1 MTTHAPTAEERA
13 AFVASRPKRH
23 WWQTRKGTAAGPAG
37 GKVVYF
43 ARSATIIDPSTQ
55 ARYLDRS
62 DLAFRADSTVAVFDP
77 QSARRHHVA
86 CVLSGISP
94 LDEGS
99 VWMPT
104 GSRTTLIS
112 PDEVLNPSLTLLQNL
127 VIPCATMGQTLDPEV
142 IESTASRLNIDLT
155 RSASDL
161 SASELLDFQVLRAI
175 VYRANLVIISD
186 LPADVDQGEFLD
198 EFFEALTP
206 LRSSGACVVFF
217 TDLPQ
222 AAEHADRLLI
232 IANSTVA
239 ADTGKVDAQFISMAY
254 EAINEDPSSYLGP
267 IPRAGDPILPPSSPG
282 DEADSPAD
290 TTSTAHTDS
299 ATIAPDL
306 PQEDD
311 EASEE
316 KAQPVEESH
325 GEDSTAASEIGEED
339 EEPAITPNWHPL
351 TTRVV
356 RTADSPLPKP
366 VSSQWDDNPE
376 TAEIALAAIAQAQRF
391 HRIDQA
397 RASLG
402 DELKEQLNED
412 LPSGSEA
419 SPEELAL
426 IEHAQKILGEL
437 PGSVMPDEDSV
448 PESDAK

>member
-1 MTTHAPTAEERA
+1 MTTHAPTDEERA
-13 AFVASRPKRH
+13 AFVAPRPKRH
-23 WWQTRKGTAAGPAG
+23 WWQTRKGTAAGTAG

-43 ARSATIIDPSTQ
+43 ARSATVIDPETQ
-55 ARYLDRS
+55 AHYLDRS

-77 QSARRHHVA
+77 QAARRHHVA

-142 IESTASRLNIDLT
+142 IESTASRLGIDLM

-186 LPADVDQGEFLD
+186 LPADVDQGDFLD
-198 EFFEALTP
+198 EFFDALAP

-217 TDLPQ
+217 TDLAQ
-222 AAEHADRLLI
+222 AAERADRLLI

-239 ADTGKVDAQFISMAY
+239 ADTGKVDAQFIRMAY

-267 IPRAGDPILPPSSPG
+267 IPRAGDPILPLSSPS
-282 DEADSPAD
+282 DEANSPVGAG
-290 TTSTAHTDS
+290 TAVGT
-299 ATIAPDL
+299 PDL
-306 PQEDD
+306 PHEDA
-311 EASEE
+311 EASDEVARPAKESSHEE
-316 KAQPVEESH
+316 TRS
-325 GEDSTAASEIGEED
+325 ASEIEK

-356 RTADSPLPKP
+356 RTADSPLPEP
-366 VSSQWDDNPE
+366 VPSQWDDNPE

>member
-13 AFVASRPKRH
+13 AFVAPRPKRH
-23 WWQTRKGTAAGPAG
+23 WWQTRKGTAAGTAG

-55 ARYLDRS
+55 AHYLDRS

-77 QSARRHHVA
+77 QAARRHHVA

-142 IESTASRLNIDLT
+142 IDSTASRLNIDLT

-186 LPADVDQGEFLD
+186 LPAEVDQGEFLD

-217 TDLPQ
+217 TDLAQ

-254 EAINEDPSSYLGP
+254 EAINEDPTSYLGP

-290 TTSTAHTDS
+290 TTSAAHTDS
-299 ATIAPDL
+299 ATIAPNL
-306 PQEDD
+306 PHEDD

-316 KAQPVEESH
+316 EAPPAKESR
-325 GEDSTAASEIGEED
+325 GEDSTAASEIEAED

-356 RTADSPLPKP
+356 RTADSPLPEP

>member
-13 AFVASRPKRH
+13 AFVAPRPKRH
-23 WWQTRKGTAAGPAG
+23 WWQTRKGAAAGTAG

-43 ARSATIIDPSTQ
+43 ARSATVIDPETQ
-55 ARYLDRS
+55 AHYLDRS

-77 QSARRHHVA
+77 QAVRRHHVA
-86 CVLSGISP
+86 CALSGISP

-142 IESTASRLNIDLT
+142 IESTASRLGIDLT

-186 LPADVDQGEFLD
+186 LPADVDQGDFLD
-198 EFFEALTP
+198 EFFDALAP

-217 TDLPQ
+217 TDLAQ
-222 AAEHADRLLI
+222 VAERADRLLI

-239 ADTGKVDAQFISMAY
+239 ADTGKVDAQFIHMAY

-267 IPRAGDPILPPSSPG
+267 IPRAGNPILPPSSPS
-282 DEADSPAD
+282 DEASSPAGAG
-290 TTSTAHTDS
+290 TAVD
-299 ATIAPDL
+299 APDL
-306 PQEDD
+306 PHEDD

-316 KAQPVEESH
+316 EARPATESSYEES
-325 GEDSTAASEIGEED
+325 SSASEIKKA
-339 EEPAITPNWHPL
+339 EPAITPNWHPL

-356 RTADSPLPKP
+356 RTADSPLPEP
-366 VSSQWDDNPE
+366 VTSQWEDNPE
-376 TAEIALAAIAQAQRF
+376 TAEIALAAIAEAQRF

-437 PGSVMPDEDSV
+437 PGSVMPDEDSA

>member
-13 AFVASRPKRH
+13 AFVAPRPKRH
-23 WWQTRKGTAAGPAG
+23 WWQTRKGTAAGTAG

-55 ARYLDRS
+55 AHYLDRS

-77 QSARRHHVA
+77 QAARRHHVA

-142 IESTASRLNIDLT
+142 IDSTASRLNIDLT

-161 SASELLDFQVLRAI
+161 SASELLDFQVLRAVI
-175 VYRANLVIISD
+175 YRANLVIISD

-198 EFFEALTP
+198 EFFEALAP

-222 AAEHADRLLI
+222 AAEHADRVLV

-254 EAINEDPSSYLGP
+254 EAINEDPTSYLGP

-290 TTSTAHTDS
+290 TTSAAHTDS
-299 ATIAPDL
+299 ATIAPNL
-306 PQEDD
+306 PHEDD

-316 KAQPVEESH
+316 EAQPAEETR
-325 GEDSTAASEIGEED
+325 GEDSTSASEIEEED

-356 RTADSPLPKP
+356 RTADSPLPEP

>member
-13 AFVASRPKRH
+13 AFVAPRPKRH
-23 WWQTRKGTAAGPAG
+23 WWQTRKGTAAGTAG

-55 ARYLDRS
+55 AHYLDRS

-142 IESTASRLNIDLT
+142 IESTASALNIDLT

-175 VYRANLVIISD
+175 IYRANLVIISD

-198 EFFEALTP
+198 EFFEALNP
-206 LRSSGACVVFF
+206 LRSNGACVVFF
-217 TDLPQ
+217 TDLAQ

-254 EAINEDPSSYLGP
+254 EAINEDPTSYLGP

-290 TTSTAHTDS
+290 TTSAAHTDS
-299 ATIAPDL
+299 ATIAPNL
-306 PQEDD
+306 PHEDD

-316 KAQPVEESH
+316 EAQPAEETR
-325 GEDSTAASEIGEED
+325 GEDSTSASEIEEED

-356 RTADSPLPKP
+356 RTADSPLPEP

>member
-13 AFVASRPKRH
+13 AFVAPRPKRH
-23 WWQTRKGTAAGPAG
+23 WWQTRKGTAAGTAG

-55 ARYLDRS
+55 AHYLDRS

-77 QSARRHHVA
+77 QAARRHHVA

-112 PDEVLNPSLTLLQNL
+112 PDEVLNPSLSLLQNL

-142 IESTASRLNIDLT
+142 IDSTASRLNIDLT

-186 LPADVDQGEFLD
+186 LPAEVDQGDFLD

-217 TDLPQ
+217 TDLAQ

-254 EAINEDPSSYLGP
+254 EAINEDPTSYLGP

-290 TTSTAHTDS
+290 TTSAAHTDS
-299 ATIAPDL
+299 ATIAPNL
-306 PQEDD
+306 PHEDN

-316 KAQPVEESH
+316 EAPPAEESR
-325 GEDSTAASEIGEED
+325 GEDSTAASEIEEED

-356 RTADSPLPKP
+356 RTADSPLPEP

>member
-13 AFVASRPKRH
+13 AFVAPRPKRH
-23 WWQTRKGTAAGPAG
+23 WWQTRKGTAAGTAG

-55 ARYLDRS
+55 AHYLDRS

-77 QSARRHHVA
+77 QAARRHHVA
-86 CVLSGISP
+86 CALSGISP

-104 GSRTTLIS
+104 GSRTSLIS

-142 IESTASRLNIDLT
+142 IESTASALNIDLT

-186 LPADVDQGEFLD
+186 LPADVDQGDFLD
-198 EFFEALTP
+198 EFFEALAP

-217 TDLPQ
+217 TDLAQ
-222 AAEHADRLLI
+222 AAEHADRVLI

-267 IPRAGDPILPPSSPG
+267 IPRAGDPILPPSSLG
-282 DEADSPAD
+282 DEADSPDD
-290 TTSTAHTDS
+290 TTSAAHTDS
-299 ATIAPDL
+299 ATITPNL
-306 PQEDD
+306 PHEDD

-316 KAQPVEESH
+316 EAPPAEESR
-325 GEDSTAASEIGEED
+325 GEDCTAASEIEEED

-356 RTADSPLPKP
+356 RTADSPLPEP

>member
-13 AFVASRPKRH
+13 AFVAPRPKRR
-23 WWQTRKGTAAGPAG
+23 WWQTRKGTAAGTAG

-55 ARYLDRS
+55 AHYLDRS

-77 QSARRHHVA
+77 QAARRHHVA

-104 GSRTTLIS
+104 GSRTSLIS

-142 IESTASRLNIDLT
+142 IESTASALNIDLT

-186 LPADVDQGEFLD
+186 LPADVDQGDFLD
-198 EFFEALTP
+198 EFFEALAP

-267 IPRAGDPILPPSSPG
+267 IPRAGDPILPPSSLG
-282 DEADSPAD
+282 DEADSPAGTD
-290 TTSTAHTDS
+290 TAEV
-299 ATIAPDL
+299 APDL
-306 PQEDD
+306 PPEDD

-316 KAQPVEESH
+316 EARPAKESSREETS
-325 GEDSTAASEIGEED
+325 SASEIED

-356 RTADSPLPKP
+356 RTADSPLPEP

-437 PGSVMPDEDSV
+437 PGSVMPDEDSA

>member
-1 MTTHAPTAEERA
+1 MTTHAPTDEERA
-13 AFVASRPKRH
+13 AFVAPRPKRH
-23 WWQTRKGTAAGPAG
+23 WWQTRKGTAAGTTG

-43 ARSATIIDPSTQ
+43 ARSATVIDPETQ
-55 ARYLDRS
+55 AHYLDRS

-77 QSARRHHVA
+77 QAVRRHRVA
-86 CVLSGISP
+86 CALSGISP

-142 IESTASRLNIDLT
+142 IESTASRLGIDLM

-186 LPADVDQGEFLD
+186 LPADVDQGDFLD
-198 EFFEALTP
+198 EFFDALAP

-217 TDLPQ
+217 TDLAQ

-239 ADTGKVDAQFISMAY
+239 ADTGKVDAQFIRMAY

-267 IPRAGDPILPPSSPG
+267 IPRAGNPILPLSSPS
-282 DEADSPAD
+282 DEANSPVGAG
-290 TTSTAHTDS
+290 TAVGT
-299 ATIAPDL
+299 PDL
-306 PQEDD
+306 PHEDD
-311 EASEE
+311 EASDEVARPAKESSHEE
-316 KAQPVEESH
+316 TRS
-325 GEDSTAASEIGEED
+325 ASEVKG

-356 RTADSPLPKP
+356 RTADSPLPEP

>member
-13 AFVASRPKRH
+13 AFVAPRPKRH
-23 WWQTRKGTAAGPAG
+23 WWQTRKGTAAGTAG

-55 ARYLDRS
+55 AHYLDRS

-77 QSARRHHVA
+77 QAARRHHVA

-142 IESTASRLNIDLT
+142 IDSTASRLNIDLT

-186 LPADVDQGEFLD
+186 LPAEVDQGDFLD

-254 EAINEDPSSYLGP
+254 EAINEDPTSYLGP
-267 IPRAGDPILPPSSPG
+267 IPRAGDPILPPSSLG

-290 TTSTAHTDS
+290 TSSAAHTDS

-306 PQEDD
+306 PHEDD

-316 KAQPVEESH
+316 EVLPAKESRH
-325 GEDSTAASEIGEED
+325 KDSTTASQIEEED

-356 RTADSPLPKP
+356 RTADSPLPEP
-366 VSSQWDDNPE
+366 VTSQWDDNPE

>member
-13 AFVASRPKRH
+13 AFVAPRPKRH
-23 WWQTRKGTAAGPAG
+23 WWQTRKGTAAGTAG

-55 ARYLDRS
+55 AHYLDRS

-77 QSARRHHVA
+77 QAARRHHVA

-99 VWMPT
+99 VWMAT

-142 IESTASRLNIDLT
+142 IDSTASRLNIDLT

-186 LPADVDQGEFLD
+186 LPAEVDQGDFLD

-217 TDLPQ
+217 TDLAQ

-254 EAINEDPSSYLGP
+254 EAINEDPTSYLGP
-267 IPRAGDPILPPSSPG
+267 IPRAGDPILPPSSPD

-290 TTSTAHTDS
+290 TTSAAHTDS
-299 ATIAPDL
+299 AIIAPDL
-306 PQEDD
+306 HHEDD

-316 KAQPVEESH
+316 EAQPAKERR
-325 GEDSTAASEIGEED
+325 GEDSTAASEIEAAE

-356 RTADSPLPKP
+356 RTADSPLSEP

>member
-13 AFVASRPKRH
+13 AFVAPRPKRH
-23 WWQTRKGTAAGPAG
+23 WWQTRKGAAAGTAG

-43 ARSATIIDPSTQ
+43 ARSATVIDPETQ
-55 ARYLDRS
+55 AHYLDRS

-77 QSARRHHVA
+77 QAVRRHHVA
-86 CVLSGISP
+86 CALSGISP

-142 IESTASRLNIDLT
+142 IESTASRLGIDLM

-186 LPADVDQGEFLD
+186 LPADVDQGDFLD
-198 EFFEALTP
+198 EFFDALAP

-217 TDLPQ
+217 TDLAQ
-222 AAEHADRLLI
+222 AAERADRLLI

-239 ADTGKVDAQFISMAY
+239 ADTGKVDAQFIRVAY

-267 IPRAGDPILPPSSPG
+267 IPRAGDPILPPSSPS
-282 DEADSPAD
+282 DEASSPAD
-290 TTSTAHTDS
+290 AGTAVGT
-299 ATIAPDL
+299 PEL
-306 PQEDD
+306 PYEDD

-316 KAQPVEESH
+316 EARPTKESSYEES
-325 GEDSTAASEIGEED
+325 SSASEIKK

-356 RTADSPLPKP
+356 RTADSPLPEP
-366 VSSQWDDNPE
+366 VTSQWEDNPE
-376 TAEIALAAIAQAQRF
+376 TAEIALAAIAEAQRF

-437 PGSVMPDEDSV
+437 PGSVMPDEDAV

>member
-13 AFVASRPKRH
+13 AFVAPRPRRH
-23 WWQTRKGTAAGPAG
+23 WWQTRKGTAAGTAG

-55 ARYLDRS
+55 AHYLDRS

-77 QSARRHHVA
+77 QAARRHHVA

-127 VIPCATMGQTLDPEV
+127 VIPCATMGQTLDPE
-142 IESTASRLNIDLT
+142 IIDSTASRLNIDLT

-175 VYRANLVIISD
+175 IYRANLVIISD
-186 LPADVDQGEFLD
+186 LPAEVDQGEFLD

-217 TDLPQ
+217 TDLAQ

-254 EAINEDPSSYLGP
+254 KAINEDPTSYLGP

-290 TTSTAHTDS
+290 TTSAAHTDS
-299 ATIAPDL
+299 ATIAPNL
-306 PQEDD
+306 PHEDD

-316 KAQPVEESH
+316 EAQPAEESRQK
-325 GEDSTAASEIGEED
+325 DSTSASEIEEED

-356 RTADSPLPKP
+356 RTADSPLPEP
-366 VSSQWDDNPE
+366 VTSQWDDNPE

-426 IEHAQKILGEL
+426 IEQAQKILGEL
-437 PGSVMPDEDSV
+437 PGSVIPDEDSA

>member
-13 AFVASRPKRH
+13 AFVALRPKRH
-23 WWQTRKGTAAGPAG
+23 WWQTRKGTAAGTAG

-55 ARYLDRS
+55 AHYLDRS

-186 LPADVDQGEFLD
+186 LPADVDQGDFLD
-198 EFFEALTP
+198 EFFDALAP

-217 TDLPQ
+217 TDLAQ
-222 AAEHADRLLI
+222 AAERADRLLI

-239 ADTGKVDAQFISMAY
+239 ADTGKVDAQFIRMAY

-267 IPRAGDPILPPSSPG
+267 IPRAGDPILPLSSPS
-282 DEADSPAD
+282 DEANSPVGAG
-290 TTSTAHTDS
+290 TAVGT
-299 ATIAPDL
+299 PDL
-306 PQEDD
+306 PHEDA
-311 EASEE
+311 EASDEVARPAKESSHEE
-316 KAQPVEESH
+316 TRS
-325 GEDSTAASEIGEED
+325 ASEIEK

-356 RTADSPLPKP
+356 RTADSPLPEP
-366 VSSQWDDNPE
+366 VPSQWDDNPE

>member
-13 AFVASRPKRH
+13 AFVAPRPKRH
-23 WWQTRKGTAAGPAG
+23 WWQTRKGTAAGTAG

-43 ARSATIIDPSTQ
+43 ARSATVIDPETQ
-55 ARYLDRS
+55 AHYLDRS

-77 QSARRHHVA
+77 QAARRHHVA
-86 CVLSGISP
+86 CALSGISP

-142 IESTASRLNIDLT
+142 IESTASRLGIDLT

-175 VYRANLVIISD
+175 VYHANLVIISD
-186 LPADVDQGEFLD
+186 LPAEVDQGDFLD

-217 TDLPQ
+217 TDLAQ

-254 EAINEDPSSYLGP
+254 KAINEDPTSYLGP
-267 IPRAGDPILPPSSPG
+267 IPRAGDPILPPSSPS
-282 DEADSPAD
+282 DEANSPAGVG
-290 TTSTAHTDS
+290 TAVGT
-299 ATIAPDL
+299 PDL
-306 PQEDD
+306 PHEDD
-311 EASEE
+311 EATEE
-316 KAQPVEESH
+316 EARPAKESSREES
-325 GEDSTAASEIGEED
+325 SSASEIED
-339 EEPAITPNWHPL
+339 EEPAMTPNWHPL

-356 RTADSPLPKP
+356 RTADSPLPEP
-366 VSSQWDDNPE
+366 VTSQWEDNPE
-376 TAEIALAAIAQAQRF
+376 TAEIALAAIAEAQRF

-437 PGSVMPDEDSV
+437 PGSVMPDEDAV

>member
-13 AFVASRPKRH
+13 AFVTPRPKRH
-23 WWQTRKGTAAGPAG
+23 WWQTRKGSAAGTAG

-55 ARYLDRS
+55 AHYLDRS

-77 QSARRHHVA
+77 QAARRHHVA

-142 IESTASRLNIDLT
+142 IDSTASRLNIDLT

-186 LPADVDQGEFLD
+186 LPAEVDQGEFLD

-217 TDLPQ
+217 TDLAQ

-254 EAINEDPSSYLGP
+254 EAINEDPTSYLGP
-267 IPRAGDPILPPSSPG
+267 IPRAGDPILPPSSPC
-282 DEADSPAD
+282 DEAGSPAD
-290 TTSTAHTDS
+290 TTSAAHTDS
-299 ATIAPDL
+299 ATIAPNL
-306 PQEDD
+306 PHEDH

-316 KAQPVEESH
+316 EAQPAEESR
-325 GEDSTAASEIGEED
+325 GEDSTSASEIEEED

-356 RTADSPLPKP
+356 RTADSPLPEP

>member
-13 AFVASRPKRH
+13 AFVAPRPKRR
-23 WWQTRKGTAAGPAG
+23 WWQTRKGTAAGTAG
-37 GKVVYF
+37 GKVIYF

-55 ARYLDRS
+55 AHYLDRS

-77 QSARRHHVA
+77 QAARRHHVA

-104 GSRTTLIS
+104 GSRTALIS

-142 IESTASRLNIDLT
+142 IESTASRLGIDLT

-186 LPADVDQGEFLD
+186 LPADVDQGDFLD

-217 TDLPQ
+217 TDLAQ
-222 AAEHADRLLI
+222 AAEHADRVLV

-267 IPRAGDPILPPSSPG
+267 IPRAGDPILPPSSPS

-290 TTSTAHTDS
+290 TTSAAHTDS
-299 ATIAPDL
+299 ATIAPNL
-306 PQEDD
+306 PHEDN

-316 KAQPVEESH
+316 EAPPAEESR
-325 GEDSTAASEIGEED
+325 GEDSTAASELEEED

-356 RTADSPLPKP
+356 RTADSPLPEP
-366 VSSQWDDNPE
+366 VTSQWDDNPE

>member
-13 AFVASRPKRH
+13 AFVAPRPNRR
-23 WWQTRKGTAAGPAG
+23 WWQTRKGTAAGTAG

-55 ARYLDRS
+55 AHYLDRS

-77 QSARRHHVA
+77 QAARRHHVA

-127 VIPCATMGQTLDPEV
+127 VIPCATMGQTLDPE
-142 IESTASRLNIDLT
+142 IIDSTASRLNIDLT

-186 LPADVDQGEFLD
+186 LPADVDQGDFLD
-198 EFFEALTP
+198 EFFDALAP

-217 TDLPQ
+217 TDLAQ
-222 AAEHADRLLI
+222 AAERADRLLI

-239 ADTGKVDAQFISMAY
+239 ADTGKVDAQFIRMAY
-254 EAINEDPSSYLGP
+254 EAINEDPTSYLGP

-282 DEADSPAD
+282 HEADSPAD
-290 TTSTAHTDS
+290 TTSAAHTDS

-306 PQEDD
+306 PYEDD
-311 EASEE
+311 GASEE
-316 KAQPVEESH
+316 EAQAAEESRQK
-325 GEDSTAASEIGEED
+325 DSTSASEIAEED
-339 EEPAITPNWHPL
+339 EEPTITPNWHPL

-376 TAEIALAAIAQAQRF
+376 TAEIALAAIAEAQRF

>member
-13 AFVASRPKRH
+13 AFVAPRPKRH
-23 WWQTRKGTAAGPAG
+23 WWQTRKGTAAGTAG

-43 ARSATIIDPSTQ
+43 ARSATVIDPETQ
-55 ARYLDRS
+55 AHYLDRS
-62 DLAFRADSTVAVFDP
+62 DLAFRADSTVAIFDP
-77 QSARRHHVA
+77 QAARRHHVA
-86 CVLSGISP
+86 CALSGISP

-142 IESTASRLNIDLT
+142 IESTASRLGIDLT

-186 LPADVDQGEFLD
+186 LPADIDQGDFLD
-198 EFFEALTP
+198 EFFDALAP

-217 TDLPQ
+217 TDLAQ

-239 ADTGKVDAQFISMAY
+239 ADTGQVDAQFIRMAY

-267 IPRAGDPILPPSSPG
+267 IPRAGDPILPPSSPS
-282 DEADSPAD
+282 DEASSPAGVG
-290 TTSTAHTDS
+290 TAVD
-299 ATIAPDL
+299 APDL
-306 PQEDD
+306 PHEDD

-316 KAQPVEESH
+316 EAHPAKEGSHEETS
-325 GEDSTAASEIGEED
+325 SASEIED

-356 RTADSPLPKP
+356 RTADSPLPEP
-366 VSSQWDDNPE
+366 VTSQWEDNPE
-376 TAEIALAAIAQAQRF
+376 TAEIALAAIAEAQRF

-437 PGSVMPDEDSV
+437 PGSVMPDEDAV

>member
-13 AFVASRPKRH
+13 AFVAPRPKRH
-23 WWQTRKGTAAGPAG
+23 WWQTRKGTAAGTAG

-55 ARYLDRS
+55 AHYLDRS

-77 QSARRHHVA
+77 QAARRHHVA
-86 CVLSGISP
+86 CALSGISP
-94 LDEGS
+94 LDESS

-142 IESTASRLNIDLT
+142 IESTASRLSIDLT
-155 RSASDL
+155 RSACDL

-239 ADTGKVDAQFISMAY
+239 ADTGKVDAQFIRMAY

-267 IPRAGDPILPPSSPG
+267 IPRAGDPILPPSSPS
-282 DEADSPAD
+282 DEANSPAGVG
-290 TTSTAHTDS
+290 TAVGT
-299 ATIAPDL
+299 PGL
-306 PQEDD
+306 PHEND

-316 KAQPVEESH
+316 EARPAKESSHEES
-325 GEDSTAASEIGEED
+325 SSASEIEE

-356 RTADSPLPKP
+356 RTADSPLPEP
-366 VSSQWDDNPE
+366 VTSQWDDNPE
-376 TAEIALAAIAQAQRF
+376 TAEIALAAIAEAQRF

-412 LPSGSEA
+412 LPAASEA

-437 PGSVMPDEDSV
+437 PGSVIPDEDSA

>member
-13 AFVASRPKRH
+13 AFVAPRPKRH
-23 WWQTRKGTAAGPAG
+23 WWQTRKGTAAGTAG

-55 ARYLDRS
+55 AHYLDRS

-99 VWMPT
+99 VWVPT

-142 IESTASRLNIDLT
+142 IESTASALNIDLT

-186 LPADVDQGEFLD
+186 LPADVDQGDFLD
-198 EFFEALTP
+198 EFFEALAP

-217 TDLPQ
+217 TDLAQ
-222 AAEHADRLLI
+222 AAEHADRVLI

-254 EAINEDPSSYLGP
+254 EAINEDPTSYLGP

-290 TTSTAHTDS
+290 TTSAAHTDS
-299 ATIAPDL
+299 ATIAPNL
-306 PQEDD
+306 PHEDD

-316 KAQPVEESH
+316 EAPPAEESR
-325 GEDSTAASEIGEED
+325 GEDSTAASEIEEED

-356 RTADSPLPKP
+356 RTADSPLPEP
-366 VSSQWDDNPE
+366 VTSQWDDNPE

-402 DELKEQLNED
+402 DELKEQLNEA

>member
-13 AFVASRPKRH
+13 VFVAPRPKRH
-23 WWQTRKGTAAGPAG
+23 WWQTRKGTAAGTTG

-55 ARYLDRS
+55 AHYLDRS

-77 QSARRHHVA
+77 QAARRNHVA

-142 IESTASRLNIDLT
+142 IDSTASRLNIDLT

-186 LPADVDQGEFLD
+186 LPAEVDQGDFLD

-217 TDLPQ
+217 TDLAQ

-254 EAINEDPSSYLGP
+254 EAINEDPTSYLGP
-267 IPRAGDPILPPSSPG
+267 IPRAGDPILPPSSPS
-282 DEADSPAD
+282 DEANSPAD
-290 TTSTAHTDS
+290 TTSAARTDS
-299 ATIAPDL
+299 AAITPDL

-311 EASEE
+311 GASEE
-316 KAQPVEESH
+316 EAHPTKESSHEES
-325 GEDSTAASEIGEED
+325 SSASEIEE
-339 EEPAITPNWHPL
+339 EEPTITPNWHPL

-356 RTADSPLPKP
+356 RTADSPLPEP
-366 VSSQWDDNPE
+366 VTSQWDDNPE
-376 TAEIALAAIAQAQRF
+376 TAEIALAAIAEAQRF

-437 PGSVMPDEDSV
+437 PGSVVPDEDSA

>member
-13 AFVASRPKRH
+13 AFVAPRPKRH
-23 WWQTRKGTAAGPAG
+23 WWQTRKGTAAGTAG

-55 ARYLDRS
+55 AHYLDRS

-77 QSARRHHVA
+77 QAARRHHVA

-142 IESTASRLNIDLT
+142 IDSTASRLNIDLT

-186 LPADVDQGEFLD
+186 LPAEVDQGDLLD

-217 TDLPQ
+217 TDLAQ

-254 EAINEDPSSYLGP
+254 EAINEDPTSYLGP
-267 IPRAGDPILPPSSPG
+267 IPRAGDPILPPSSPD

-290 TTSTAHTDS
+290 TTSAAHTDS
-299 ATIAPDL
+299 AIIAPDL
-306 PQEDD
+306 PHEDD

-316 KAQPVEESH
+316 EAQPAKERR
-325 GEDSTAASEIGEED
+325 GEDSTAASEIEAED

-356 RTADSPLPKP
+356 RTADSPLPEP

>member
-1 MTTHAPTAEERA
+1 MTTHAPTDEERA
-13 AFVASRPKRH
+13 AFVAPRPKRH
-23 WWQTRKGTAAGPAG
+23 WWQTRKGTAAGTAG

-55 ARYLDRS
+55 AHYLDRS

-77 QSARRHHVA
+77 QAARRHHVA

-112 PDEVLNPSLTLLQNL
+112 PDEVLNPSLSLLQNL

-142 IESTASRLNIDLT
+142 IDSTASRLNIDLT

-186 LPADVDQGEFLD
+186 LPAEVDQGEFLD

-217 TDLPQ
+217 TDLAQ

-254 EAINEDPSSYLGP
+254 EAINEDPTSYLGP

-282 DEADSPAD
+282 DEA
-290 TTSTAHTDS
+290 
-299 ATIAPDL
+299 
-306 PQEDD
+306 
-311 EASEE
+311 
-316 KAQPVEESH
+316 
-325 GEDSTAASEIGEED
+325 ASEIEEED

-356 RTADSPLPKP
+356 RTADSPLPEP

>member
-13 AFVASRPKRH
+13 AFVAPRPKRH
-23 WWQTRKGTAAGPAG
+23 WWQTRKGTAAGTAG

-55 ARYLDRS
+55 AHYLDRS

-77 QSARRHHVA
+77 QAARRHHVA

-142 IESTASRLNIDLT
+142 IDSTASRLNIDLT
-155 RSASDL
+155 GSASDL

-267 IPRAGDPILPPSSPG
+267 IPRAGDPILPSSSPG

-290 TTSTAHTDS
+290 TTSAAHTDS
-299 ATIAPDL
+299 AAITPDL
-306 PQEDD
+306 PHEDH

-316 KAQPVEESH
+316 EAPPAEESR
-325 GEDSTAASEIGEED
+325 GEDSTAASEIEEED

-356 RTADSPLPKP
+356 RTADSPLPEP

>member
-13 AFVASRPKRH
+13 AFVAPRPKRH
-23 WWQTRKGTAAGPAG
+23 WWQTRKGTAAGTAG

-55 ARYLDRS
+55 AHYLDRS

-77 QSARRHHVA
+77 QAARRHHVA

-112 PDEVLNPSLTLLQNL
+112 PDEVLNPSLSLLQNL

-142 IESTASRLNIDLT
+142 IDSTASRLNIDLT

-186 LPADVDQGEFLD
+186 LPAEVDQGEFLD

-217 TDLPQ
+217 TDLAQ

-254 EAINEDPSSYLGP
+254 EAINEDPTSYLGP

-290 TTSTAHTDS
+290 TTSAAHTDS
-299 ATIAPDL
+299 ATIAPNL

-316 KAQPVEESH
+316 EAQPAEESRQK
-325 GEDSTAASEIGEED
+325 DSTSASEIEEED

-356 RTADSPLPKP
+356 RTADSPLPEP

>member
-13 AFVASRPKRH
+13 AFVAPRPKRH
-23 WWQTRKGTAAGPAG
+23 WWQTRKGTAAGTAG

-55 ARYLDRS
+55 AHYLDRS

-104 GSRTTLIS
+104 GSRTSLIS

-142 IESTASRLNIDLT
+142 IESTASRLGIDLT

-198 EFFEALTP
+198 EFFEALNP
-206 LRSSGACVVFF
+206 LRSNGACVVFF
-217 TDLPQ
+217 TDLAQ

-254 EAINEDPSSYLGP
+254 EAINEDPTSYLGP

-290 TTSTAHTDS
+290 TTSAAHTDS
-299 ATIAPDL
+299 ATIAPNL
-306 PQEDD
+306 PHEDD

-316 KAQPVEESH
+316 EAQPAEETR
-325 GEDSTAASEIGEED
+325 GEDSTSASEIEEED

-356 RTADSPLPKP
+356 RTADSPLPEP

>member
-13 AFVASRPKRH
+13 AFVAPRPKRH
-23 WWQTRKGTAAGPAG
+23 WWQTRKGTAAGTAG

-55 ARYLDRS
+55 AHYLDRS

-77 QSARRHHVA
+77 QAARRHHVA
-86 CVLSGISP
+86 CALSGISP

-142 IESTASRLNIDLT
+142 IESTASRLSIDLT

-217 TDLPQ
+217 TNLPQ

-239 ADTGKVDAQFISMAY
+239 ADTGKVDAQFIRMAY

-267 IPRAGDPILPPSSPG
+267 IPRAGDPILPPSSPS
-282 DEADSPAD
+282 DEANSPAGVG
-290 TTSTAHTDS
+290 TAVGT
-299 ATIAPDL
+299 PGL
-306 PQEDD
+306 PHEND

-316 KAQPVEESH
+316 EARPAKESSHEES
-325 GEDSTAASEIGEED
+325 SSASEIEE

-356 RTADSPLPKP
+356 RTADSPLPEP
-366 VSSQWDDNPE
+366 VTSQWDDNPE
-376 TAEIALAAIAQAQRF
+376 TAEIALAAIAEAQRF

-412 LPSGSEA
+412 LPAASEA

-437 PGSVMPDEDSV
+437 PGSVIPDEDSA

>member
-13 AFVASRPKRH
+13 AFVAPRPKRH
-23 WWQTRKGTAAGPAG
+23 WWQTRKGTAAGTAG

-55 ARYLDRS
+55 AHYLDRS

-77 QSARRHHVA
+77 QAARRHHVA

-112 PDEVLNPSLTLLQNL
+112 PDEVLNPSLTFLQNL

-142 IESTASRLNIDLT
+142 IGSTASRLNIDLT

-186 LPADVDQGEFLD
+186 LPAEVDQGDFLD

-217 TDLPQ
+217 TDLAQ

-254 EAINEDPSSYLGP
+254 EAINEDPTSYLGP

-290 TTSTAHTDS
+290 TTSAAHTDS
-299 ATIAPDL
+299 AAITPDL

-316 KAQPVEESH
+316 EAQPAEETR
-325 GEDSTAASEIGEED
+325 GEDSTSASEIEEED
-339 EEPAITPNWHPL
+339 EEPTITPNWHPL

-356 RTADSPLPKP
+356 RTADSPLPEP
-366 VSSQWDDNPE
+366 VTSQWDDNPE

>member
-13 AFVASRPKRH
+13 AFVAPRPKRR
-23 WWQTRKGTAAGPAG
+23 WWQTRKGTAAGTAG

-55 ARYLDRS
+55 AHYLDRS

-77 QSARRHHVA
+77 QAARRHHVA

-142 IESTASRLNIDLT
+142 IDSTASRLNIDLT

-206 LRSSGACVVFF
+206 LRSSGTCVVFF

-222 AAEHADRLLI
+222 AAEHADRVLI

-239 ADTGKVDAQFISMAY
+239 ADTGKVDAQFIRMAY

-290 TTSTAHTDS
+290 TTSEAHTDS
-299 ATIAPDL
+299 ATIAPNL
-306 PQEDD
+306 PHEDD
-311 EASEE
+311 EASQEE
-316 KAQPVEESH
+316 AQPAEESRQK
-325 GEDSTAASEIGEED
+325 DSTSASEIAEED
-339 EEPAITPNWHPL
+339 EEPTITPNWHPL

-356 RTADSPLPKP
+356 RTADSPLPEP

>member
-13 AFVASRPKRH
+13 AFVAPRPKRH
-23 WWQTRKGTAAGPAG
+23 WWQTRKGTAAGTAG

-55 ARYLDRS
+55 AHYLDRS

-142 IESTASRLNIDLT
+142 IDSTASRLNIDLT

-186 LPADVDQGEFLD
+186 LPAEVDQGEFLD

-217 TDLPQ
+217 TDLSQ

-254 EAINEDPSSYLGP
+254 EAINEDPTSYLGP
-267 IPRAGDPILPPSSPG
+267 IPRAGDPILPPSSSG

-290 TTSTAHTDS
+290 TTSAAHTDS
-299 ATIAPDL
+299 ATIAPNL
-306 PQEDD
+306 PHEDN

-316 KAQPVEESH
+316 EAPPAEESR
-325 GEDSTAASEIGEED
+325 GEDSTAASELEEED

-356 RTADSPLPKP
+356 RTADSPLPEP
-366 VSSQWDDNPE
+366 VTSQWDDNPE

>member
-13 AFVASRPKRH
+13 AFVAPRPKRH
-23 WWQTRKGTAAGPAG
+23 WWQTRKGAAAGTAG

-43 ARSATIIDPSTQ
+43 ARSATVIDPETQ
-55 ARYLDRS
+55 AHYLDRS

-77 QSARRHHVA
+77 QAVRRHHVA
-86 CVLSGISP
+86 CALSGISP

-142 IESTASRLNIDLT
+142 IESTASRLGIDLM

-186 LPADVDQGEFLD
+186 LPADVDQGDFLD
-198 EFFEALTP
+198 EFFDALAP

-217 TDLPQ
+217 TDLAQ
-222 AAEHADRLLI
+222 VAERADRLLI

-239 ADTGKVDAQFISMAY
+239 ADTGKVDAQFIHMAY

-267 IPRAGDPILPPSSPG
+267 IPRAGNPILPPSSPS
-282 DEADSPAD
+282 DEASSPAGAG
-290 TTSTAHTDS
+290 TAVD
-299 ATIAPDL
+299 APDL
-306 PQEDD
+306 PHEDD

-316 KAQPVEESH
+316 EARPAKESSYEES
-325 GEDSTAASEIGEED
+325 SSASEIKK

-356 RTADSPLPKP
+356 RTADSPLPEP
-366 VSSQWDDNPE
+366 VTSQWEDNPE
-376 TAEIALAAIAQAQRF
+376 TAEIALAAIAEAQRF

-437 PGSVMPDEDSV
+437 PGSVMPDEDAV

>member
-13 AFVASRPKRH
+13 AFVAPRPKRH
-23 WWQTRKGTAAGPAG
+23 WWQTRKGAAAGTAG

-43 ARSATIIDPSTQ
+43 ARSATVIDPETQ
-55 ARYLDRS
+55 AHYLDRS

-77 QSARRHHVA
+77 QAVRRHHVA
-86 CVLSGISP
+86 CALSGISP

-99 VWMPT
+99 MWMPT

-142 IESTASRLNIDLT
+142 IESTASRLGIDLM

-186 LPADVDQGEFLD
+186 LPADVDQGDFLD
-198 EFFEALTP
+198 EFFDALAP
-206 LRSSGACVVFF
+206 LRSSGMCVVFF
-217 TDLPQ
+217 TDLAQ
-222 AAEHADRLLI
+222 VAERADRLLI

-239 ADTGKVDAQFISMAY
+239 ADTGKVDAQFIHMAY

-267 IPRAGDPILPPSSPG
+267 IPRAGNPILPPSSPS
-282 DEADSPAD
+282 DEASSPAGAG
-290 TTSTAHTDS
+290 TAVGT
-299 ATIAPDL
+299 PEL
-306 PQEDD
+306 PYEDD

-316 KAQPVEESH
+316 EARPAKESSHEETRS
-325 GEDSTAASEIGEED
+325 ASEIED

-356 RTADSPLPKP
+356 RTADSPLPEP
-366 VSSQWDDNPE
+366 VTSQWEDNPE
-376 TAEIALAAIAQAQRF
+376 TAEIALAAIAEAQRF

-437 PGSVMPDEDSV
+437 PGSVMPDEDSA

>member
-13 AFVASRPKRH
+13 AFVAPRPKRH
-23 WWQTRKGTAAGPAG
+23 WWQTRKGTAAGTAG

-55 ARYLDRS
+55 AHYLDRS

-77 QSARRHHVA
+77 QAARRHHVA

-142 IESTASRLNIDLT
+142 IESTASRLGIDLT
-155 RSASDL
+155 RSAADL

-267 IPRAGDPILPPSSPG
+267 IPRAGDPILPPSSPS
-282 DEADSPAD
+282 DEADSPAGTD
-290 TTSTAHTDS
+290 TAEV
-299 ATIAPDL
+299 APDL
-306 PQEDD
+306 PPEDD

-316 KAQPVEESH
+316 
-325 GEDSTAASEIGEED
+325 
-339 EEPAITPNWHPL
+339 EPTITPNWHPL

-356 RTADSPLPKP
+356 RTADSPLPEP
-366 VSSQWDDNPE
+366 VTSQWDDNPE

-437 PGSVMPDEDSV
+437 PGSVMPDEDSA